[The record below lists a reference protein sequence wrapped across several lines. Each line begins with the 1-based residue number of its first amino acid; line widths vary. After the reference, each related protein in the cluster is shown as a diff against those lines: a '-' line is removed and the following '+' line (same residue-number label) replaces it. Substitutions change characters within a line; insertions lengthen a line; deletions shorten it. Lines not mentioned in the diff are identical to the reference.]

1 MLTAWVSD
9 LKCSSLFQQTSNLVV
24 KSLCGMQKLKKE
36 EKETRRLDLRDT
48 LICFFFKEDHV
59 VLSLFVCF
67 SYFSVSF
74 FLLFLSKALSDEV

>member
-36 EKETRRLDLRDT
+36 EKETRHPDL
-48 LICFFFKEDHV
+48 FFKKDHV
-59 VLSLFVCF
+59 VKFFFLIFL
-67 SYFSVSF
+67 F

>member
-36 EKETRRLDLRDT
+36 KKETRRLDLRDT
-48 LICFFFKEDHV
+48 LICFFKEDHV
-59 VLSLFVCF
+59 VLRFVFVC
-67 SYFSVSF
+67 FSVSF